1 METRDFLS
9 PIDVCNCMFWGINRA
24 ALTLR
29 GDRMLNGV
37 SLHPLLAQAAGCCVE
52 RSSSTGDPL
61 RGFALSL
68 MEDSGFTSLNQSCV
82 SFWNSSFQWVS
93 GDTIPDF
100 QYHHDALICEP
111 KLILIVR
118 ITRLCFSWLGSTS
131 SPTPGHLFLYTRL
144 YTSLLL
150 SCDVGWRLTL
160 SRCWCVSFDVFW
172 CWLRICCSW
181 PFYTSSAV

>member
-9 PIDVCNCMFWGINRA
+9 PIDVCNGMFLGINRA

-52 RSSSTGDPL
+52 RSSSIGDPL

-82 SFWNSSFQWVS
+82 SFWNSSFQ
-93 GDTIPDF
+93 
-100 QYHHDALICEP
+100 
-111 KLILIVR
+111 
-118 ITRLCFSWLGSTS
+118 
-131 SPTPGHLFLYTRL
+131 
-144 YTSLLL
+144 
-150 SCDVGWRLTL
+150 
-160 SRCWCVSFDVFW
+160 
-172 CWLRICCSW
+172 
-181 PFYTSSAV
+181 